1 VSEVRRR
8 GPYART
14 RERRAAIAEAT
25 LSLVIERSHRGVTT
39 LEVAKRA
46 GISEAGLLYHYPS
59 KEALLVA
66 ALALFDER
74 EMSLLSPGEAI
85 QTAPALAVDG
95 VRRTNVVRLYAFLLG
110 EASNPE
116 HPAHDYFKE
125 RWRISRANLAR
136 DISLLQKTGQVGAA
150 VDAKRAA
157 ALIIAGWDGLQSHW
171 LVDPS
176 FDIGA
181 ELKALIDTVLAHPS
195 K

>member
-1 VSEVRRR
+1 
-8 GPYART
+8 
-14 RERRAAIAEAT
+14 
-25 LSLVIERSHRGVTT
+25 
-39 LEVAKRA
+39 
-46 GISEAGLLYHYPS
+46 
-59 KEALLVA
+59 
-66 ALALFDER
+66 
-74 EMSLLSPGEAI
+74 
-85 QTAPALAVDG
+85 VDG